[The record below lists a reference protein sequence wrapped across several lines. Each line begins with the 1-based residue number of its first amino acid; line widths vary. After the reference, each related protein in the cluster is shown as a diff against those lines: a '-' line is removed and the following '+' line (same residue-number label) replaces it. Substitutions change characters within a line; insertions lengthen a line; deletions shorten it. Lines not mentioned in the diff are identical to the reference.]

1 VSVWDIISPFILFRR
16 PPAPK
21 PAPAPSAPVG
31 ARPVTLKFV
40 LYNLAT
46 GRDDV
51 NGILPAIRDALDWQ
65 ANGEF
70 ADAYGG
76 VYQFRVGQ
84 SPFDRAKGEIGINIR
99 HTVPA
104 QGAIAYHAVTNGV
117 PDIEMALDLV
127 RSLTTGTECL
137 SSALSHEVLETALDP
152 GANRWATRGDGQT
165 ADALEA
171 CLTGD
176 TQVQMADGRMIA
188 IQTLAEI
195 GGEHNVLALRDG
207 HVDSCRA
214 VRAHRT
220 AANADIVRVQLSD
233 GSSFRCTPDHKIL
246 TERGYVLA
254 GNLVKGVALPAMPK
268 SNASN
273 CSTMQAELLREHAS
287 TFVGRSNE
295 RGISVTDF
303 SPAAILAEQ
312 IPISVHA
319 PLSSGIERVLMCRTE
334 KQVFGPNASWRI
346 AAMAH
351 KLTFDNGPVTPL
363 VRESM
368 GEEDTLTFSNLPV
381 ASRIGCTEPKPAS
394 VCLVDTSPESLFERG
409 SAVVVG
415 DRPSAS
421 GVGRPAPFDTTVM
434 RTAHA
439 FSPKRSRAA
448 VNSTI
453 SMHTLSVDSVQP
465 AGKADVYDL
474 TVPSAGNFVIGPGV
488 IVHNCDFAQNTGYAM
503 KNGVWV
509 SNFLLPSVWIPGA
522 LGPWDHLG
530 KMKDQY
536 DVSNGYGI
544 QGTIDNVQ
552 QIQGRMAKESSNVR
566 FVGSLTDLQ
575 RARKSHPYSRATRR
589 GLILPPAAA

>member
-1 VSVWDIISPFILFRR
+1 MSVWDIISPFILFRK
-16 PPAPK
+16 PVPAAPS
-21 PAPAPSAPVG
+21 APAPSAPVG

-46 GRDDV
+46 GRTDV
-51 NGILPAIRDALDWQ
+51 TPVLPAIRDALDWQ

-127 RSLTTGTECL
+127 KELTTGTECL

-176 TQVQMADGRMIA
+176 TQVQMADGQMIS
-188 IQTLAEI
+188 IQTLAER
-195 GGEHNVLALRDG
+195 GGGHQVLAFRDG
-207 HVDSCRA
+207 TVNAAHA
-214 VRAHRT
+214 VRARLT
-220 AANADIVRVQLSD
+220 AKDADVVRVRLSD

-254 GNLVKGVALPAMPK
+254 ENLVKGVLLPAVAAANTCDR
-268 SNASN
+268 SA
-273 CSTMQAELLREHAS
+273 MQTKLLRENAS
-287 TFVGRSNE
+287 TLVGRSNE
-295 RGISVTDF
+295 CSIGVTDF

-312 IPISVHA
+312 IPVPVHA
-319 PLSSGIERVLMCRTE
+319 PFSSGIERVLMRRTE
-334 KQVFGPNASWRI
+334 KQVFGPNASGRV
-346 AAMAH
+346 AAMAY
-351 KLTFDNGPVTPL
+351 KLAFDNGAVAPL

-409 SAVVVG
+409 GAVVIG
-415 DRPSAS
+415 DRPGAS
-421 GVGRPAPFDTTVM
+421 GVGRPAPFDSTVVYA
-434 RTAHA
+434 THA
-439 FSPKRSRAA
+439 FGPKRPCAA
-448 VNSTI
+448 VNSAI
-453 SMHTLSVDSVQP
+453 PMHTLSVDSVQP

-488 IVHNCDFAQNTGYAM
+488 IVHNCDLAQNTGYAM

-509 SNFLLPSVWIPGA
+509 SNFLLPSVWVPGS

-530 KMKDQY
+530 KMKNQY

-589 GLILPPAAA
+589 GLVLAA